1 MICLKN
7 YLHKDPSRTLD
18 AIINNKILYGRYN
31 LLIDKSKIYTGLYLK
46 VRPINMLRTLINN
59 EMDKR
64 I

>member
-31 LLIDKSKIYTGLYLK
+31 LLIDKSQIYIGLYLK
-46 VRPINMLRTLINN
+46 VMPINRLRTLIYN
-59 EMDKR
+59 EMMKE